1 MVRCYLQE
9 ITALCLLFSG
19 ANRGL
24 LRKHQIRL
32 PSFSKFDYMDRL
44 DTFRFSL
51 CKRTSLAGNNATQ
64 NRKLSC
70 GQGVLAILE
79 T

>member
-9 ITALCLLFSG
+9 ISALTCLLFSG

-32 PSFSKFDYMDRL
+32 PSFSQFDYMDRI
-44 DTFRFSL
+44 DTFRCFPL
-51 CKRTSLAGNNATQ
+51 
-64 NRKLSC
+64 
-70 GQGVLAILE
+70 
-79 T
+79 